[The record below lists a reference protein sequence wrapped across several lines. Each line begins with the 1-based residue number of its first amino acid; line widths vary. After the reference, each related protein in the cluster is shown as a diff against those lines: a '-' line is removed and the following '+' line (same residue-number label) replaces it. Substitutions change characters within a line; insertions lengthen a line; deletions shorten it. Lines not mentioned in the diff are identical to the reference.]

1 MAATK
6 LRDAVLAAARQ
17 VTAEYADKAAPLE
30 GIVCGNTEIAAE
42 VYDAEHTEEVEL
54 DDGSIETVTFRAS
67 VADYLRTIAGEQVA
81 AVNWTVEGGE
91 VRRVSF
97 LESGSETIDNYDGS
111 RWSSSNQWEV

>member
-6 LRDAVLAAARQ
+6 LREAVLAAAEQ
-17 VTAEYADKAAPLE
+17 ITAEHAENLVPLN
-30 GIVCGNTEIAAE
+30 GIVCGNTEVAAE
-42 VYDAEHTEEVEL
+42 VYDVEYTEEVEQE
-54 DDGSIETVTFRAS
+54 DGSAVAVTFRAS